1 MHVENKHNCT
11 GCGACFNI
19 CPKGAITMQGDEYG
33 FYKPVID
40 KDKCVNCGLCEKI
53 CPLDNYKSNNIEQ
66 PKVFAFQNKDEET
79 LYKCAS
85 GGAFALFAKHIIEQG
100 GIVYGVIY
108 DENIVA
114 CHSRTDN
121 LTELEK
127 MLSSKYVQS
136 DTKDT
141 FKQAKTDLENGKKVL
156 FSGTPCQIAG
166 LKSYLQKDYE
176 NLITVDLVCHGT
188 PSPLIFEKYKKE
200 ISKKLKKDEK
210 IININ
215 FRSKIN
221 GWSEL
226 LYTTIKTNQK
236 NFSYSMHQD
245 DFMRLFLK
253 NLSINTSCIN
263 CHFNKLPRIAD
274 VTIGDFW
281 GVNDYD
287 KSLNNEKGLSIV
299 LINSNKGEIVYNY
312 LLNNCSSKEVPL
324 NIVINKNK
332 NINGSSQSHP
342 KRANFFNDI
351 LDKKSLKALVK
362 KYLEDPIYIK
372 FYRLLPLPMKD
383 FIKYN
388 IMRRTK
394 N

>member
-1 MHVENKHNCT
+1 MDRLNKYNCT
-11 GCGACFNI
+11 GCGACYNI
-19 CPKGAITMQGDEYG
+19 CSKGAITMQGDECG

-53 CPLDNYKSNNIEQ
+53 CPLDNYKSNNLEQ

-221 GWSEL
+221 GWNPYSICVSTNKKEL
-226 LYTTIKTNQK
+226 YIPAKD
-236 NFSYSMHQD
+236 SI
-245 DFMRLFLK
+245 FMKLFLSD
-253 NLSINTSCIN
+253 LSINSSCSD
-263 CHFNKLPRIAD
+263 CMYNKIPRIAD
-274 VTIGDFW
+274 ITVGDFW
-281 GVNDYD
+281 GVNQYNQD
-287 KSLNNEKGLSIV
+287 LNNNKGLSIV
-299 LINSNKGEIVYNY
+299 LINSSKGFEFYNKVVESNI
-312 LLNNCSSKEVPL
+312 SKEVPL
-324 NIVINKNK
+324 DAVVKYNK
-332 NINGSSQSHP
+332 NIVSSSS
-342 KRANFFNDI
+342 KNENRIKFFESIRKN
-351 LDKKSLKALVK
+351 KSLKFCVK
-362 KYLEDPIYIK
+362 KYVNIQP
-372 FYRLLPLPMKD
+372 FYMKLYNYLPN
-383 FIKYN
+383 FIKN
-388 IMRRTK
+388 IVK
-394 N
+394 YIYKYLKG